1 MSTDPSD
8 SVYDFAPV
16 PRQRPRGMP
25 PPIPKPVQLS
35 YERAEPAA
43 APVAPKP
50 KEVNQ
55 LSASERMFFWLQRLG
70 CGLIILAG
78 AAWLYFVFLP
88 DKGLWTML
96 IGCGLIGL
104 GFALFLFSGPSDA
117 EKRGYH
123 F

>member
-8 SVYDFAPV
+8 SVYDFVPV
-16 PRQRPRGMP
+16 PRQRPQGTP
-25 PPIPKPVQLS
+25 PPLPEPVQLT
-35 YERAEPAA
+35 YERVQSAA
-43 APVAPKP
+43 APATPQPKL
-50 KEVNQ
+50 VNQ
-55 LSASERMFFWLQRLG
+55 LSASERMFYWLQRLG
-70 CGLIILAG
+70 SALIILAG